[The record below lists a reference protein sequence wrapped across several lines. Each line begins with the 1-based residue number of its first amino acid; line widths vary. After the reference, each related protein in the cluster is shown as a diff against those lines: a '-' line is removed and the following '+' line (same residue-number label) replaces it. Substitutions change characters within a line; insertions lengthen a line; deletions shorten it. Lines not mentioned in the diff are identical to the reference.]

1 MVKLQTLFT
10 SIFQS
15 SYDGIYVADAN
26 GNGVMVNEAYT
37 RITGVQKEELIGR
50 NLQELE
56 REGIISESV
65 SFKVLKSKKP
75 MTIVQTVR
83 GKEVLATGSPV
94 YNEQGEIEY
103 IVTNIRDISEL
114 NRLKLE
120 LQQSK
125 ALTQKFI
132 NEIKEFKMKEKM
144 QLLLDGVIAH
154 SKEMIQVLHLVQK
167 VARVDSTVLLLGE
180 SGVGKEVIAKLIHRA
195 SNRAQGP
202 LIKVNCAAIP
212 QHLLES
218 ELFGYEKGAFTGA
231 DSRGKPGLFEQA
243 EGGTIFLDEI
253 GDMPLDLQAKLL
265 RVLQELEITRVGGRK
280 SVKVNVRVLSAT
292 HQSLEAMVERG
303 TFRQD
308 LYYRLNII
316 PIKIPPLRERKDDIM
331 PLACFF
337 LNKMNEKYGLDK
349 RFHPDVFP
357 FMEQYA
363 WPGNIREMENLIER
377 LSITVDQR
385 EIKISDFP
393 FTLPKIGESNTK
405 KTTLK
410 ELLEHVERNMIEQ
423 NLAEH
428 KTTRKTAKV
437 LGISQ
442 SSLVKKIQ
450 KLGIK

>member
-1 MVKLQTLFT
+1 
-10 SIFQS
+10 
-15 SYDGIYVADAN
+15 
-26 GNGVMVNEAYT
+26 
-37 RITGVQKEELIGR
+37 
-50 NLQELE
+50 
-56 REGIISESV
+56 
-65 SFKVLKSKKP
+65 
-75 MTIVQTVR
+75 
-83 GKEVLATGSPV
+83 
-94 YNEQGEIEY
+94 
-103 IVTNIRDISEL
+103 
-114 NRLKLE
+114 
-120 LQQSK
+120 
-125 ALTQKFI
+125 
-132 NEIKEFKMKEKM
+132 
-144 QLLLDGVIAH
+144 
-154 SKEMIQVLHLVQK
+154 MIQVLHLVQK

-180 SGVGKEVIAKLIHRA
+180 SGVGNEVIAKLIHRA

-393 FTLPKIGESNTK
+393 FTLPKIDESNTK

-442 SSLVKKIQ
+442 SSLVKKKFRSSALNENDYNIHR
-450 KLGIK
+450 

>member
-1 MVKLQTLFT
+1 MINVQTLLT
-10 SIFQS
+10 SIFQF

-26 GNGVMVNEAYT
+26 GNGVLVNEAYT
-37 RITGVQKEELIGR
+37 RITGVQEEELVGR
-50 NLQELE
+50 NLRDLE
-56 REGIISESV
+56 QEGIISESV
-65 SFKVLKSKKP
+65 SLKVLESGKP
-75 MTIVQTVR
+75 MTIVQTVK
-83 GKEVLATGSPV
+83 GKEVLVTGNPV
-94 YNEQGEIEY
+94 YNEQGKIEF
-103 IVTNIRDISEL
+103 IVTNVRDISEL
-114 NRLKLE
+114 NRLKLD

-125 ALTQKFI
+125 ALAQKYI
-132 NEIKEFKMKEKM
+132 NEIKDFKMKEKM
-144 QLLLDGVIAH
+144 QLLLDGIIAH
-154 SKEMIQVLHLVQK
+154 SREMIQVLRLVQK

-195 SNRAQGP
+195 SDRAQGP

-253 GDMPLDLQAKLL
+253 GDMPPDLQVKLL
-265 RVLQELEITRVGGRK
+265 RVLQEFEITRVGGRK

-292 HQSLEAMVERG
+292 HQSLEAMVEKG

-308 LYYRLNII
+308 LYYRLNIV
-316 PIKIPPLRERKDDIM
+316 PIKIPPLRERKDDIV
-331 PLACFF
+331 PLACYF
-337 LNKMNEKYGLDK
+337 LNKINEKYGLDK
-349 RFHPDVFP
+349 TFHPEVFP

-363 WPGNIREMENLIER
+363 WPGNIRELENLIER
-377 LSITVDQR
+377 LSITVDHR

-393 FTLPKIGESNTK
+393 FTLPKRKSDTK

-410 ELLEHVERNMIEQ
+410 ELLEHVERDMIEQ
-423 NLAEH
+423 NLTEH

-442 SSLVKKIQ
+442 SALVKKIQ